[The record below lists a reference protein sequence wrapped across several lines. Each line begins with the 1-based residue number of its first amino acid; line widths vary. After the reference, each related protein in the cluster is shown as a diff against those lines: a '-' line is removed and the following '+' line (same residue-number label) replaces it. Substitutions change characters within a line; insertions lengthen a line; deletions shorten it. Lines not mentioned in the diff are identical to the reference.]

1 MNFDEE
7 NEDTNAEWTDE
18 NSIVAG
24 EATGEDAGLDIS
36 DDDIRQEVLDLKNQV
51 GDKYWLLAKDLKTV
65 YDKDLFRNW
74 GFESWKQYVDSELAF
89 ELRKAQYLVQIHTW
103 ISQMPPAIQEWMHEL
118 GWTKC
123 RMLLHV
129 VTTENAT
136 EWKNRVEGKT
146 VAEISEILK
155 GGGDGG
161 GGGEGGNSGEGDS
174 MIEPSKKYTF
184 GMKGNQI
191 SIVDMAIARAQELAE
206 TDKPSNA
213 LALICTEFLSNSGT
227 TLSLK
232 DYIASAEK
240 YLGLKIV
247 AMKPVKDGED
257 DIVYGWQY
265 LDDKSEKPD
274 ADEPAKVSE

>member
-7 NEDTNAEWTDE
+7 NEETNAEWTDE
-18 NSIVAG
+18 NGLIVAG
-24 EATGEDAGLDIS
+24 DDLVGDLDVPDAE
-36 DDDIRQEVLDLKNQV
+36 IRQEVLDLKNQV
-51 GDKYWLLAKDLKTV
+51 GDNYWLLAEKLKMV

-74 GFESWKQYVDSELAF
+74 GFDSWKEYVDSELAF
-89 ELRKAQYLVQIHTW
+89 ELRKAQYLVQIHGW
-103 ISQMPPAIQEWMHEL
+103 IQGMPPAIQEWMHEL

-136 EWKNRVEGKT
+136 EWKNRIEGKT

-155 GGGDGG
+155 GGGEGG
-161 GGGEGGNSGEGDS
+161 GGGGNLGEGDS
-174 MIEPSKKYTF
+174 TLEPSKKYTF

-213 LALICTEFLSNSGT
+213 LALICTEFLSSSGT

-232 DYIASAEK
+232 DYIASAEQ
-240 YLGLKIV
+240 YLGLHIV
-247 AMKPVKDGED
+247 AMRPVKNGED

>member
-1 MNFDEE
+1 MNFE
-7 NEDTNAEWTDE
+7 NEETNAEWTDGDSLAVTDGDHE
-18 NSIVAG
+18 DDLSIP
-24 EATGEDAGLDIS
+24 DAE
-36 DDDIRQEVLDLKNQV
+36 IRQEVLDLKNQV
-51 GDKYWLLAKDLKTV
+51 GDNYWLLAEKLKAV

-74 GFESWKQYVDSELAF
+74 GFETWKDYVDSELAF
-89 ELRKAQYLVQIHTW
+89 ELRKAQYLVQIHGW
-103 ISQMPPAIQEWMHEL
+103 IEKMPPAIQEWMHEL

-129 VTTENAT
+129 VNTENAT

-155 GGGDGG
+155 GGGEGG
-161 GGGEGGNSGEGDS
+161 GSGGGEGGKDGDS

-191 SIVDMAIARAQELAE
+191 SVVDMAIARAQELGD

-213 LALICTEFLSNSGT
+213 LALICSDYLAATGT
-227 TLSLK
+227 VLTFNDYLSLL
-232 DYIASAEK
+232 EK
-240 YLGLKIV
+240 TLGLNII

-257 DIVYGWQY
+257 NIVYGWQY
-265 LDDKSEKPD
+265 IPEAVPTTE
-274 ADEPAKVSE
+274 EPPKVSE